1 MAKYSV
7 VIKQD
12 LQKLPNVLVWFYF
25 LIRLTI
31 LPSGLNHIR
40 KHGFYQK
47 LVPKG
52 WDKPSELH
60 TRRFIQSVDPW

>member
-7 VIKQD
+7 VIKHD

-31 LPSGLNHIR
+31 LLSGLNHIR

-47 LVPKG
+47 LAPKG
-52 WDKPSELH
+52 WDKPIL
-60 TRRFIQSVDPW
+60 TRLRCEFQFVHP

>member
-12 LQKLPNVLVWFYF
+12 LQKLLNVLVWFYF
-25 LIRLTI
+25 LTRLTI

-47 LVPKG
+47 LVPKD
-52 WDKPSELH
+52 WDKPIL
-60 TRRFIQSVDPW
+60 TRLRCEFQSVDPW